1 LWESMRGFNFQQT
14 CAVMIVIIICVVII
28 DLISQR
34 LRKAFI

>member
-1 LWESMRGFNFQQT
+1 FQQT